1 MKFLK
6 KVQIGPPLAI
16 ELAEKEQ
23 RLSAHGLRHEAME
36 VDEIRQPQG
45 HKRDFDRK
53 SKKPRTDQKAKKNDF
68 LCFRCSKPG
77 HFKAQCRIRLPQSDN
92 AMETSN

>member
-1 MKFLK
+1 MNF
-6 KVQIGPPLAI
+6 AI

-36 VDEIRQPQG
+36 VDEISQPQG
-45 HKRDFDRK
+45 RKRNFDRK
-53 SKKPRTDQKAKKNDF
+53 SQKQKTDQKVKKNDF
-68 LCFRCSKPG
+68 LYFRCSKPG
-77 HFKAQCRIRLPQSDN
+77 HFKAQCRVRLPQPNN